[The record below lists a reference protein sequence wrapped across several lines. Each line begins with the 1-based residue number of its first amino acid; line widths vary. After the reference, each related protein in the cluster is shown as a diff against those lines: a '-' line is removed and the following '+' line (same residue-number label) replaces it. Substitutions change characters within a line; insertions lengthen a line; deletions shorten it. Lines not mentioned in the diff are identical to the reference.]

1 MAVAKKKSK
10 EPSCPLWLA
19 TYGDMVTNMLVF
31 FVLLLSMSE
40 IKKEEKFIEFMQ
52 AIREAFGYVG
62 GIQALPL
69 EQTLEVKNVDT
80 AQMLVIPIRPHDL
93 SQSPDPGI
101 RHQHHQVQAIRPAP
115 TFTQGGKIYF
125 DELSATLTPTADA
138 NITEYAQQLRGHTT
152 QVEVRGHCS
161 HYPVA
166 DSGFADHYAL
176 AMARAQAVANALMR
190 HDVSERRIILV
201 SAGVNEPIITEAYT
215 AAQRHENDRVELFE
229 VSRRVEEFETP
240 RITEEPVATTQAT
253 EP

>member
-1 MAVAKKKSK
+1 MAVARKQSK

-62 GIQALPL
+62 GLQPLPL

-125 DELSATLTPTADA
+125 DELSAVLSPAA
-138 NITEYAQQLRGHTT
+138 EALIAEYAQKLRGHTT
-152 QVEVRGHCS
+152 QVDVRGHCS
-161 HYPVA
+161 HYPVT

-176 AMARAQAVANALMR
+176 AMARARAVADALIR
-190 HDVSERRIILV
+190 NGVVRQRIILV
-201 SAGVNEPIITEAYT
+201 SAGANEPVITGAYT

-229 VSRRVEEFETP
+229 VSRRVGDFESP
-240 RITEEPVATTQAT
+240 AVIDGAVET